1 MPSMRDA
8 LYQIRD
14 CLPFWRVALGL
25 SLLAIL
31 WLATTS
37 SPYPMPSSPND
48 KVNHVI
54 AFVELTLLAR
64 LGWPGLPAI
73 RYTIPLLAFGLA
85 LELVQSQL
93 DHRDFSWAD
102 LAADAAGIVLGLLPW
117 PLIPAHGKGSR
128 GSI

>member
-1 MPSMRDA
+1 MRDA
-8 LYQIRD
+8 IYQIRD
-14 CLPFWRVALGL
+14 CLPVWRIALGL
-25 SLLAIL
+25 SLIAIL

-37 SPYPMPSSPND
+37 SPYPMPSSPSD

-64 LGWPGLPAI
+64 LGWPGRTVFHYLV
-73 RYTIPLLAFGLA
+73 PLLAYGLA

-102 LAADAAGIVLGLLPW
+102 LLADAVGIALGLLPW
-117 PLIPAHGKGSR
+117 PLVPSMAKAPENR
-128 GSI
+128 D